1 MSEFSF
7 NNDDSIT
14 NIDIDNILES
24 LNNNNDDEEQNINY
38 FTKKLENDL
47 ANYDYIDESFKN
59 THNKNNIEKFDSINN
74 SKNVSIN
81 NSKND
86 LINNSKN
93 DSNNNFT
100 SKINLLNIIH
110 NSIYKDIFLYTLI
123 FIIIN
128 LLFINKTDYKY
139 LYICLKIIIFTA
151 TIFIIKKYI
160 I

>member
-24 LNNNNDDEEQNINY
+24 LNNNNDEEQQNINY
-38 FTKKLENDL
+38 FTRKLENDL
-47 ANYDYIDESFKN
+47 ANYDIDSSIYK
-59 THNKNNIEKFDSINN
+59 TSNKNNIEKFETINN
-74 SKNVSIN
+74 SKNETIN
-81 NSKND
+81 NTTSDPTSNSKN
-86 LINNSKN
+86 
-93 DSNNNFT
+93 
-100 SKINLLNIIH
+100 NLLNFIH
-110 NSIYKDIFLYTLI
+110 NSMYRDIFLYTLI

-139 LYICLKIIIFTA
+139 LYICLKIIIFA
-151 TIFIIKKYI
+151 SSIFILKKYI